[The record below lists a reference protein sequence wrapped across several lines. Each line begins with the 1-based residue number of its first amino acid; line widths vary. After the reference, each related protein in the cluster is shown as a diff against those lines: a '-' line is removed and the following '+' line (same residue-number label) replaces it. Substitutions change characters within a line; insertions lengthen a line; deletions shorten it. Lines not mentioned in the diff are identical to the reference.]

1 MCFEKS
7 QRNCILV
14 FFACITSYLG
24 YKAFLFLQLVVLI
37 YILYRWIVFILELK
51 EKFYIGTKCLASSC
65 GPGLVWS
72 PGLVPV
78 CVVYIGQFGS
88 QFQLHTIFFFLSHI
102 AYCFCISSVSIC
114 VLFNL
119 EHLTVSP
126 FLLVP
131 LRLESGKCHLFL
143 GRLYSW
149 SFRHC

>member
-72 PGLVPV
+72 PGLIPV

-88 QFQLHTIFFFLSHI
+88 QFSYTQKKPFFFSFPH
-102 AYCFCISSVSIC
+102 S
-114 VLFNL
+114 
-119 EHLTVSP
+119 
-126 FLLVP
+126 LL
-131 LRLESGKCHLFL
+131 LMHLF
-143 GRLYSW
+143 
-149 SFRHC
+149 SFDLCPF